1 MYIIQTNT
9 SINGNGVEIDFQS
22 MMYKIPNK
30 TWNEFK
36 EYILSDEYETIRII
50 GTMVG
55 SLKPR
60 LMKVVGVLIN
70 DDFHLRVKFNNYK
83 ESKYYLVTD
92 ENFANLR

>member
-9 SINGNGVEIDFQS
+9 SINGDEVEIDFQS
-22 MMYKIPNK
+22 MMYKIPNN
-30 TWNEFK
+30 TWSEFK
-36 EYILSDEYETIRII
+36 EYILSDEYETIRIS

-60 LMKVVGVLIN
+60 LIKVIDILTN
-70 DDFHLRVKFNNYK
+70 NDFHLRVKFDNNT

-92 ENFANLR
+92 ENFANLV